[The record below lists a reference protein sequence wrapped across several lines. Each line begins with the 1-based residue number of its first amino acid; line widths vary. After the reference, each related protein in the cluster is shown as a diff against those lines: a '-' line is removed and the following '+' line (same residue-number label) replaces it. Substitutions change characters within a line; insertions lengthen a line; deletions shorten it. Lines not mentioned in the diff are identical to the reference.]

1 MEIKLAKKLEVFQS
15 KFKDKKKELE
25 REEKEITTKQQLNKL
40 FDEISFEFYELQNQM
55 KILEKSK
62 NRELKDQIKK
72 EIVEKISELW
82 KISKMMESLKN
93 KNKKSQA

>member
-1 MEIKLAKKLEVFQS
+1 LEIKLAKKLEVFQS

-25 REEKEITTKQQLNKL
+25 REEKELTTKQQLNKL
-40 FDEISFEFYELQNQM
+40 FDEISFEIYELQNQM

-72 EIVEKISELW
+72 EIVEKISEL
-82 KISKMMESLKN
+82 
-93 KNKKSQA
+93 

>member
-40 FDEISFEFYELQNQM
+40 FDEISFEIYELQNQM

-72 EIVEKISELW
+72 EIVEKISEL
-82 KISKMMESLKN
+82 
-93 KNKKSQA
+93 

>member
-25 REEKEITTKQQLNKL
+25 REEKVLTTKQQLNKL
-40 FDEISFEFYELQNQM
+40 FDEISFEIYELQNQM

-72 EIVEKISELW
+72 EIVEKISEL
-82 KISKMMESLKN
+82 
-93 KNKKSQA
+93 

>member
-25 REEKEITTKQQLNKL
+25 REEKELTTKQQLNKL
-40 FDEISFEFYELQNQM
+40 FDEISFEIYELQNQM

-72 EIVEKISELW
+72 EIVEKISEL
-82 KISKMMESLKN
+82 
-93 KNKKSQA
+93 